1 MSRRALSFVLFFL
14 RTTDLRRKERQ
25 MDPTLDF
32 WFDFASSYSYP
43 AALRLGEVAARA
55 GVAVN
60 WRPFL
65 LGPIFVAQG
74 WTNSPFNLYPRKG
87 RYMWRDL
94 ERICV
99 RLNLPLRPP
108 DPFPQNSL
116 LAARCTLA
124 LAPNER
130 PAFVKAIYAAEFGEG
145 RRIDDAST
153 LSGVLAALGLSQEA
167 LVHAKSDTIKQALR
181 TETEEAQRLDIFGA
195 PSFVTADGELFW
207 GNDRLD
213 DAVAWAVAH

>member
-1 MSRRALSFVLFFL
+1 MS
-14 RTTDLRRKERQ
+14 
-25 MDPTLDF
+25 PTIDF

-43 AALRLGEVAARA
+43 AAMRVDQVAEAA
-55 GVAVN
+55 GVEVN

-74 WTNSPFNLYPRKG
+74 WTTSPFNLYPLKG

-94 ERICV
+94 QRICT
-99 RLNLPLRPP
+99 RQNLSLRPP

-130 PAFVKAIYAAEFGEG
+130 PAFTKAVFAAEFGEG
-145 RRIDDAST
+145 RRIDETAT
-153 LSGVLAALGLSQEA
+153 LSALLSVLNLPKDALAQA
-167 LVHAKSDTIKQALR
+167 TSDTVKQALR
-181 TETEEAQRLDIFGA
+181 RETEEAQRLDIFGA
-195 PSFVTADGELFW
+195 PSFITASGELFW
-207 GNDRLD
+207 GSDRLD
-213 DAVAWAVAH
+213 EAIAWAAAH

>member
-1 MSRRALSFVLFFL
+1 MSGTV
-14 RTTDLRRKERQ
+14 
-25 MDPTLDF
+25 DF

-43 AALRLGEVAARA
+43 AAMRVEQVAATA
-55 GVAVN
+55 GVKVN

-74 WTNSPFNLYPRKG
+74 WTNSPFNLYPLKG

-94 ERICV
+94 QRICM
-99 RLNLPLRPP
+99 RQNLALRPP

-124 LAPNER
+124 LAPNDR
-130 PAFVKAIYAAEFGEG
+130 PAFTRAVFSAEFSEGE
-145 RRIDDAST
+145 RIDEAAT
-153 LSGVLAALGLSQEA
+153 LSAVLSALNLPKETLAQA
-167 LVHAKSDTIKQALR
+167 TSDMVKQTLR
-181 TETEEAQRLDIFGA
+181 SETEEAQRLDIFGA
-195 PSFVTADGELFW
+195 PSFITADGELFW

-213 DAVAWAVAH
+213 EAIAWAVAH